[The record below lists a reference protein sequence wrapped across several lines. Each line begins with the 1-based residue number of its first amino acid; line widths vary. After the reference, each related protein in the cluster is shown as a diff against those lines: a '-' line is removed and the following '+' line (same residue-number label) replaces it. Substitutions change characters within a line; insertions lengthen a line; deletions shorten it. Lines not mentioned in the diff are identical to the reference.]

1 MKELI
6 SRLTDIIAD
15 LNGVVNAISDNE
27 EVEFDI
33 DEKISAIETQVEVLS
48 NEVEET
54 VSFAAE
60 TSS

>member
-1 MKELI
+1 MKETI
-6 SRLTDIIAD
+6 ARLTDLIAD
-15 LNGVVNAISDNE
+15 LNGIVNTVSDND
-27 EVEFDI
+27 EVEFDVG
-33 DEKISAIETQVEVLS
+33 DRLASIETHVETLS